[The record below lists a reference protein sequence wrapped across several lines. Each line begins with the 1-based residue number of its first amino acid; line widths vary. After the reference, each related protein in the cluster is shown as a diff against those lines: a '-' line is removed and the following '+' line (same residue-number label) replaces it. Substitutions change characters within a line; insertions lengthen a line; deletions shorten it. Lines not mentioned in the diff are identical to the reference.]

1 MVIVLALLAIAA
13 IFALKFYTDINNPE
27 NLFESTLP
35 EGTPA
40 PVELTPAQEDGHVVY
55 RGVFTAPD
63 EIELV
68 WYHFRLSWADGG
80 TSCCGKAGLCAWDA
94 MDVGI
99 AIGSAAA
106 AAADARVDNRV
117 MFSVGRA
124 ARSLGLL
131 GASVTLV
138 LGIPLS
144 VSGKS
149 PFFDRKPKK

>member
-1 MVIVLALLAIAA
+1 MRAEPFSLGGMPALRWGRPSRRGILYLHGQGGSKAEAA
-13 IFALKFYTDINNPE
+13 FF
-27 NLFESTLP
+27 
-35 EGTPA
+35 
-40 PVELTPAQEDGHVVY
+40 
-55 RGVFTAPD
+55 
-63 EIELV
+63 
-68 WYHFRLSWADGG
+68 
-80 TSCCGKAGLCAWDA
+80 
-94 MDVGI
+94 
-99 AIGSAAA
+99 AA

-131 GASVTLV
+131 GASATLV